1 MELVLIRHG
10 LPMRVENEPGT
21 PADPPL
27 CDEGHD
33 QARRVAEW
41 LAPEGFDVVYSS
53 PMRRAIETARPL
65 ADRLGLEVVV
75 DEELAELDRNHH
87 FYIPVEE
94 LKASG
99 DPRYDQLLKGELYAD
114 VDVDTWARVAALA
127 VQRVLEAHAD
137 QRIALF
143 AHGGV
148 INAYLSRLIGL
159 DTLFFFGPGYT
170 SISRVKMSDYSDRL
184 MLHSLN
190 ELAHLRATDVTAG
203 R

>member
-27 CDEGHD
+27 SEEGHE
-33 QARRVAEW
+33 QARRVADW

-53 PMRRAIETARPL
+53 PMRRAVETARPL

-75 DEELAELDRNHH
+75 DDELAELDRGHH
-87 FYIPVEE
+87 FYVPVEE
-94 LKASG
+94 LKATG
-99 DPRYDQLLKGELYAD
+99 DPRYQQLLDGTLYGD
-114 VDVDTWARVAALA
+114 VDIDTWSKVAALA
-127 VQRVLEAHAD
+127 VQRVIEAHPGE
-137 QRIALF
+137 RIALF

-148 INAYLSRLIGL
+148 INAYLSTFLKL
-159 DTLFFFGPGYT
+159 DTMFFFNPGYT
-170 SISRVKMSDYSDRL
+170 SISRVKVGDYSDRL

-190 ELAHLRATDVTAG
+190 EQAHLRTTDVAAG
-203 R
+203 

>member
-27 CDEGHD
+27 SEEGHE

-53 PMRRAIETARPL
+53 PMRRAVETARPL
-65 ADRLGLEVVV
+65 AARLGLDVVV
-75 DEELAELDRNHH
+75 DDELAELDRGHH
-87 FYIPVEE
+87 FYVPVEE
-94 LKASG
+94 LKATG
-99 DPRYDQLLKGELYAD
+99 DPRYQQLLDGTLYGD
-114 VDVDTWARVAALA
+114 VDVETWSQVAALA
-127 VQRVLEAHAD
+127 VQRVMEAHTG

-148 INAYLSRLIGL
+148 INAYLSRLLNL
-159 DTLFFFGPGYT
+159 DTTFFFGPGYT
-170 SISRVKMSDYSDRL
+170 SISRVKVGDYSDRL

-190 ELAHLRATDVTAG
+190 ELAHLRTTDVAAG
-203 R
+203 

>member
-27 CDEGHD
+27 SEEGRE

-65 ADRLGLEVVV
+65 ADLLGLEVVV
-75 DEELAELDRNHH
+75 DEELAELDRDHH
-87 FYIPVEE
+87 FYVPVEE
-94 LKASG
+94 LKATG
-99 DPRYDQLLKGELYAD
+99 DPRYDQLLKGELYGD
-114 VDVDTWARVAALA
+114 VDIETWSQVAALA
-127 VQRVLEAHAD
+127 VQRVLEAHPG

-148 INAYLSRLIGL
+148 INAYLARLLGL
-159 DTLFFFGPGYT
+159 ETTFFFGPGYT
-170 SISRVKMSDYSDRL
+170 SVSRVKMSDYSDRI

-190 ELAHLRATDVTAG
+190 ELAHLRASDVSSRG
-203 R
+203 